1 MSKKTYSEL
10 TIEKLQAKSIE
21 KYGIDKYF
29 TDDATIYQIEAL
41 ISQYPILKCLNYEN
55 MSLSFLLSKLTEIL
69 KHFELTEFQ
78 EENESLS
85 IYFDVASDVKFIS
98 GKEILL
104 TVLFLLVFK
113 NKVDNVK
120 LYFYSKS
127 DNIINFPAAMKSCD
141 FIETET
147 YKFTSRVSFSISE
160 FLQNNYEK
168 NTIADSHKN
177 IKAKYTN
184 R

>member
-1 MSKKTYSEL
+1 MEARIMNKSVQNQSIKRTKK
-10 TIEKLQAKSIE
+10 
-21 KYGIDKYF
+21 
-29 TDDATIYQIEAL
+29 
-41 ISQYPILKCLNYEN
+41 LNYIGTLRNLIKAMKDHHSGLVE
-55 MSLSFLLSKLTEIL
+55 LLKNSADACLRDNYDK
-69 KHFELTEFQ
+69 
-78 EENESLS
+78 NESLS
-85 IYFDVASDVKFIS
+85 ICFDVAPDVKFIS
-98 GKEILL
+98 AKETLL

-127 DNIINFPAAMKSCD
+127 DNIIHFSAAMKDCD

-147 YKFTSRVSFSISE
+147 YKFTSRISFSISE
-160 FLQNNYEK
+160 FLHNNYEK
-168 NTIADSHKN
+168 KTIADSLKN

>member
-1 MSKKTYSEL
+1 MSKSTHSEL
-10 TIEKLQAKSIE
+10 TVEKLKAKSIE
-21 KYGIDKYF
+21 KYGIEKYF

-41 ISQYPILKCLNYEN
+41 ISLHPVLKFLNYDD
-55 MSLSFLLSKLTEIL
+55 MSLSLLLSKLAEIL

-85 IYFDVASDVKFIS
+85 ICFDVAPDVKFIS
-98 GKEILL
+98 AKETLL

-127 DNIINFPAAMKSCD
+127 DNIIHFSAAMKDCD

-147 YKFTSRVSFSISE
+147 YKFTSRISFSISE
-160 FLQNNYEK
+160 FLHNNYEK
-168 NTIADSHKN
+168 KTIADSLKN